1 MGSMESAGQDWNS
14 GSYWSDG
21 NPAWLSVCSN
31 PGSTYEVL
39 ASVPWIGIMRTPTS
53 GATITFPGTAA
64 DTVTIDGDGNFL
76 IWNGNSV
83 SETTIG
89 ILIDKAPMNAVINF
103 PRLIMN
109 GGEIDAT
116 ANNGITINTWG
127 GEWDIMANTPIFMD
141 GTVDAGLLVTAWLT
155 GNGTVEYYGQRSSA
169 IASQGSPVNLPG
181 FVQSLNI
188 LGTSNT
194 FSGKWIVENGNLLGS
209 GANCLGTNTITIGGF
224 SYTNYPAFTNNGAV
238 FETLYDIRN
247 TNGTLNIIGGA
258 MYLHQNDKF
267 AAVNIN
273 GAPLSPGTYTAAQL
287 SAAYPTNF
295 PATWTALAGST
306 YSAASGSIT
315 VGTVQ
320 LKIPTITSI
329 GINGSALT
337 ITATNGTLNGT
348 YYLLTSTNIALPL
361 SQWTPVLTNV
371 FDGFGNLNLTTNVVN
386 SSNVQQF
393 YILKQ

>member
-1 MGSMESAGQDWNS
+1 
-14 GSYWSDG
+14 
-21 NPAWLSVCSN
+21 
-31 PGSTYEVL
+31 
-39 ASVPWIGIMRTPTS
+39 
-53 GATITFPGTAA
+53 
-64 DTVTIDGDGNFL
+64 
-76 IWNGNSV
+76 
-83 SETTIG
+83 
-89 ILIDKAPMNAVINF
+89 
-103 PRLIMN
+103 
-109 GGEIDAT
+109 
-116 ANNGITINTWG
+116 
-127 GEWDIMANTPIFMD
+127 MANTPIFMD
-141 GTVDAGLLVTAWLT
+141 GTADAGLLVTAWLT

-238 FETLYDIRN
+238 FETLYDIN
-247 TNGTLNIIGGA
+247 SPNATLNIIGGA

-371 FDGFGNLNLTTNVVN
+371 FDGSGNLNLTTNVVN